1 MGSGSS
7 CFLTSISRE
16 LFQRLAKQMPDSR
29 TKEGSKKSSH
39 IGSVGQQFPKL
50 MIEIPSYVIITPA
63 RNEAQFIE
71 LTLRSVVTQTILP
84 MKWVIV
90 SDGSTDGTDD
100 IVGKYVADNP
110 WIELLRMP
118 ERTERHFAGKV
129 HAFNAGYAQVKDLN
143 PNVIINLDGDVSI
156 EPDHFQFLLSKF
168 AENPE
173 LGVWGAPFREG
184 SQQYD
189 YRFSNIENVWGGCQL
204 FRRECYESIGGY
216 VPVKGGCI
224 DHIAVVSA
232 RMKGWKT
239 RTFTDRVCIHH
250 RVMGTAQQ
258 GALKA
263 RFKMGAKDYS
273 VGNHPVW
280 EVARALYQMTKPP
293 FVIGGVALA
302 AGYLWRL
309 AQREKIP
316 VSQDL
321 AAFTRREQMQRLRK
335 LVLRP

>member
-1 MGSGSS
+1 
-7 CFLTSISRE
+7 
-16 LFQRLAKQMPDSR
+16 MPDPR

-39 IGSVGQQFPKL
+39 INSVGLQFPKL
-50 MIEIPSYVIITPA
+50 MIKTPSYVIITPA

-71 LTLRSVVTQTILP
+71 LTLKSVVKQTILP
-84 MKWVIV
+84 LKWVIV

-100 IVGKYVADNP
+100 IVRKYVRDNP
-110 WIELLRMP
+110 WIQLLRMP
-118 ERTERHFAGKV
+118 ERTKRHFAGKV
-129 HAFNAGYAQVKDLN
+129 FAFNAGYAKVKDLN
-143 PNVIINLDGDVSI
+143 PDVIINLDGDVSI
-156 EPDHFQFLLSKF
+156 ETDHFQFLLSKF

-204 FRRECYESIGGY
+204 FRPECYESIGGY
-216 VPVKGGCI
+216 VPVEGGCI

-232 RMKGWKT
+232 RMKGWQT

-263 RFKMGAKDYS
+263 RFKMGAKDHS

-280 EVARALYQMTKPP
+280 EAARALYQMTKPP
-293 FVIGGVALA
+293 FVVGGVALA

-309 AQREKIP
+309 ARREKIP

-321 AAFTRREQMQRLRK
+321 AAFTRREQMHRLRR